1 MPELRLFLIRH
12 ASAAERSADYPD
24 DSQRPLIS
32 KGLKQARQLSLL
44 FKQLDITLDRLFSSP
59 YTRAAQ
65 TAEPLSQ
72 VLVKGR
78 RVEYLDS
85 LSSPSHLQLT
95 EDIHT
100 YLNQDER
107 VVALVGH
114 EPNMSTFASYLLT
127 GHDTAL
133 AIRFKKG
140 AVMELSGAL
149 EAGQMTLCSFMSASS
164 YKYL

>member
-12 ASAAERSADYPD
+12 ASAAERGLEYPD
-24 DSQRPLIS
+24 DSQRPLIH

-65 TAEPLSQ
+65 TAEPLSR

-85 LSSPSHLQLT
+85 LTIPNHLQLIA
-95 EDIHT
+95 DIHT
-100 YLNQDER
+100 YLNQNDQ

-114 EPNMSTFASYLLT
+114 EPYMSTLASYLLT
-127 GHDTAL
+127 GRDTVL
-133 AIRFKKG
+133 TIRFKKG
-140 AVMELSGAL
+140 AVMELSGPL
-149 EAGQMTLCSFMSASS
+149 EAGQMTLYSFMSASS

>member
-12 ASAAERSADYPD
+12 ASAAERSSEYPD
-24 DSQRPLIS
+24 DSQRPLIH

-85 LSSPSHLQLT
+85 LSAPNYLQLT
-95 EDIHT
+95 EDIHAH
-100 YLNQDER
+100 LHRDDQ

-114 EPNMSTFASYLLT
+114 EPYMSTFASYLLT
-127 GHDTAL
+127 GRDTVL

-140 AVMELSGAL
+140 AVMELSGPL
-149 EAGQMTLCSFMSASS
+149 EAGQMTLYGFMPASS